1 MIEIGK
7 VQKLEVINI
16 NPKGVYLNESGSKG
30 SDAFLG
36 KKEVS
41 VGTKVGDKLEVF
53 VYVGSNDK
61 LVATKIKPKLTVGEI
76 GLLRVVDTSKIGA
89 FLDWGVDKDLFL
101 PFKEQ
106 GGRVEKGSKYLVG
119 VYIDKSNRPCATMK
133 IKNLLRTDSPYKE
146 NDKTVGIIYSIN
158 PDMGAFVAVDKTYDG
173 LIPKNEL
180 YGVFRPGDEVDIR
193 ITKVREDGRLYLSLR
208 TKSYKQIDKDGDT
221 IIYKIKQNGG
231 ELKLND
237 HSSPKRIR
245 EELNMSKSS
254 FKKAVGRLLK
264 EGKIVFSDKGIRFK
278 KM

>member
-7 VQKLEVINI
+7 VQKLQVIEI
-16 NPKGVYLNESGSKG
+16 NPKGAYLNELDNKG
-30 SDAFLG
+30 KGVFLG
-36 KKEVS
+36 KKEVPA
-41 VGTKVGDKLEVF
+41 GTKVGDRLEVF
-53 VYVGSNDK
+53 VYVDGNGK
-61 LVATKIKPKLTVGEI
+61 LVATKTKPKLTVGEI

-89 FLDWGVDKDLFL
+89 FLDWGIEKDLFM

-106 GGRVEKGSKYLVG
+106 SGRVEKGRKYLVG
-119 VYIDKSNRPCATMK
+119 VYLDKSNRPCASMK
-133 IKNLLRTDSPYKE
+133 IKNMLSTNSPYKE
-146 NDKTVGIIYSIN
+146 NDKTIGIIYSIN
-158 PDMGAFVAVDKTYDG
+158 PDMGAFVAVDKVYDG

-180 YGVFRPGDEVDIR
+180 YGVFKPGDEVDIR

-208 TKSYKQIDKDGDT
+208 SKAYKQIDKDGE
-221 IIYKIKQNGG
+221 IIIKKMKENGG
-231 ELKLND
+231 ELNLND

-264 EGKIVFSDKGIRFK
+264 EDKIIFFDKGIRFK

>member
-7 VQKLEVINI
+7 VQKLEVIEI
-16 NPKGVYLNESGSKG
+16 NPKGVYLNKAGSKG

-36 KKEVS
+36 KKEVPD
-41 VGTKVGDKLEVF
+41 GTKIGDKLEVF
-53 VYVGSNDK
+53 VYVGSSDK
-61 LVATKIKPKLTVGEI
+61 LVATRTKPKLTVGEI

-133 IKNLLRTDSPYKE
+133 IKNLLRTDSSYKE
-146 NDKTVGIIYSIN
+146 NDKTVGTIYSIN

-208 TKSYKQIDKDGDT
+208 SKSYKQIDKDGDT
-221 IIYKIKQNGG
+221 IIYKMQQKDG

-264 EGKIVFSDKGIRFK
+264 EGKIEFYNNGIRFK